1 MNKLV
6 FLFLILLPGLSFASL
21 PVPASSAEELMDKV
35 SFHYSSS
42 DGEFQL
48 ECKHWIGNTAGD
60 FDVIC
65 GKGTRHV
72 KQYLVHLVI
81 RPMKKTNE
89 TTFEILYWVTDR
101 NTKTAMPAFSSVS
114 QLLTVDSKSQLKKIR
129 MSQGIENDYA
139 QMELTYLP

>member
-1 MNKLV
+1 MLKFVFALLV
-6 FLFLILLPGLSFASL
+6 FVPSLSFPDL
-21 PVPASSAEELMDKV
+21 PLPKSSAEELMDKV
-35 SFHYSSS
+35 SFNYSSS

-65 GKGTRHV
+65 GKGTKTV
-72 KQYLVHLVI
+72 KQYLVHLII
-81 RPMKKTNE
+81 RPIKKPTE

-101 NTKTAMPAFSSVS
+101 NTKTPMPAFSSVS
-114 QLLTVDSKSQLKKIR
+114 QLLTVDTKSQLKKIR

-139 QMELTYLP
+139 HMELTYIP